1 MDKFLKALI
10 GDQENEASNIDY
22 TLFSDQIQLAN
33 MNKEHAFINSLGGR
47 PCVMC
52 NIYDETLNKDTLE
65 FISSADLKIR
75 YCNVFVHVA
84 SDKKSLTTTP
94 LGKYW
99 VEHPNRR
106 NYLTVVFD
114 PKKPHEFAPNPQKP
128 NDLVYNLW
136 EGLSIVPKKG
146 TWKKMRKHI
155 WAVVCNKDKVKFK
168 YVMRWFA
175 WTMQNVH
182 DRAEVALVLK
192 GKQGSGKGIL
202 LSQFEKVFGPHYM
215 SIASSDHLTGKFNA
229 HLRKTVFL
237 FADEAYDPK
246 DRESEGKLKQLITE
260 PSIPIE
266 AKFKDTVLAK
276 NRLHIVMATNN
287 ARVIVAGED
296 SRRFFINEVDNKW
309 AKGQGK
315 SDDERAGYFTPIWRE
330 MDQGGR
336 EAMIW
341 DFQQIKLGEWHPR
354 TNVPETEEMRNQRR
368 LQFNEVNAVLE
379 WFELGE
385 FPGKFDGY
393 SYIVKSSTL
402 EKHMREKIPSL
413 KDPRMISWKR
423 ILSVF
428 EKVGISK
435 ENQRIKRLSNGVHI
449 TMEELHVMRRA
460 WDMSYPAYL
469 GNWDHVKKPDTND
482 KKELDY
488 YYASKKWIE
497 LKDAF

>member
-1 MDKFLKALI
+1 MDKFLKSLI

-22 TLFSDQIQLAN
+22 TLFSDQIQLSN
-33 MNKEHAFINSLGGR
+33 MNKEHAFIDSLGGK
-47 PCVMC
+47 PCVMG
-52 NIYDETLNKDTLE
+52 NMYDEVFNKDVLE
-65 FISSADLKIR
+65 FVTPADIKQR
-75 YCNVFVHVA
+75 YSNIFVHIA
-84 SDKKSLTTTP
+84 NDKKNLSTTP

-99 VEHPNRR
+99 MDHPGRR
-106 NYLTVVFD
+106 TYRTVVFD
-114 PKKPHEFAPNPQKP
+114 PRKPQEFAPNPNKP
-128 NDLVYNLW
+128 NELIYNLW
-136 EGLSIVPKKG
+136 EGLSIEPKKG
-146 TWKKMRKHI
+146 SWKKMRKHI
-155 WAVVCNKDKVKFK
+155 WAIVCNKNKIKFK

-175 WTMQNVH
+175 WTMQNIH

-192 GKQGSGKGIL
+192 GKQGSGKGII

-215 SIASSDHLTGKFNA
+215 SIASADHLTGKFNA
-229 HLRKTVFL
+229 HLRRTVFL

-315 SDDERAGYFTPIWRE
+315 SDDERTAYFTPIWRE
-330 MDQGGR
+330 MDSGGR
-336 EAMIW
+336 EAMIF
-341 DFQQIKLGEWHPR
+341 DFQNIKLGDWHPR
-354 TNVPETEEMRNQRR
+354 SNVPETEEMKNQRR
-368 LQFNEVNAVLE
+368 LQFNETNAVLE

-393 SYIVKSSTL
+393 SYVVKSSTL

-413 KDPRMISWKR
+413 KDPKMISWKK
-423 ILSVF
+423 ILDVLD
-428 EKVGISK
+428 KIGINK
-435 ENQRIKRLSNGVHI
+435 ENKRIRRSSTGI
-449 TMEELHVMRRA
+449 FISMEELKVMRRA
-460 WDMSYPAYL
+460 WDMSYPAYP
-469 GNWDHVKKPDTND
+469 GNWDHAKKPTTDD
-482 KKELDY
+482 KKELEY
-488 YYASKKWIE
+488 YYSSMKWIE